1 LKQRR
6 DALLVRRRDRRVQQ
20 MGLACA
26 GRAPQKEARLVD
38 FSGHEARQQGDEL
51 GIAAR
56 KEIGK
61 TRRLSRRELE
71 YQLFHRRRSAFRHL
85 VK

>member
-1 LKQRR
+1 MLMDLFFAAAPIKKK
-6 DALLVRRRDRRVQQ
+6 RRVHFNAF
-20 MGLACA
+20 MV
-26 GRAPQKEARLVD
+26 ETHARI
-38 FSGHEARQQGDEL
+38 HEARQQGDEL

-71 YQLFHRRRSAFRHL
+71 YQLFHRRRSAFGHL